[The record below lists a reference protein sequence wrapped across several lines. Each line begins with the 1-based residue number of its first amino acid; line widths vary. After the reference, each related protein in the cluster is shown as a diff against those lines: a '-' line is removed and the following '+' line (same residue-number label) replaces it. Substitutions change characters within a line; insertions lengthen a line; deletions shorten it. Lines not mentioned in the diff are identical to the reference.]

1 MGRFESHKNGGFMA
15 ETKALGLAGA
25 DIKCFRHICAFFHD
39 SQQHYR
45 VLLPFIK
52 EGIQKG
58 DKAFH
63 IVDPEL
69 LPDHV
74 RRLNEAGI
82 DVAVAEQSGQLEVRG
97 WGRAHLR
104 GDRFDQKA
112 MLALLEEV
120 LTGARGQGFPLTR
133 WVANM
138 EWGLEDR
145 PGVKDI
151 LEYETRLNYVLPN
164 YDDVV
169 ICTYDLAKF
178 SAGLVMDMLRT
189 HPAVIIG
196 GILQENPFYV
206 PPDQFLRELSQR
218 EDRGVAS

>member
-1 MGRFESHKNGGFMA
+1 
-15 ETKALGLAGA
+15 
-25 DIKCFRHICAFFHD
+25 
-39 SQQHYR
+39 
-45 VLLPFIK
+45 
-52 EGIQKG
+52 
-58 DKAFH
+58 
-63 IVDPEL
+63 
-69 LPDHV
+69 
-74 RRLNEAGI
+74 
-82 DVAVAEQSGQLEVRG
+82 VRG

-133 WVANM
+133 WVASM

-178 SAGLVMDMLRT
+178 DAGLVMDMLRT

-206 PPDQFLRELSQR
+206 PPDQFLREICERDGRAVGRIS
-218 EDRGVAS
+218 D